1 MDRSWPPDPLT
12 APFFFGG
19 CPTAQCRENWKGIRI
34 WKAVWPSRRTVR
46 SWPADRTTIRS
57 VCGACPMEHWSVFWN
72 RKVPRIFERWLSR
85 RTEPCSP
92 AGPIGT
98 ASKCG
103 RFPMEYCSICKKAST
118 PTRFSRR
125 TDPSWGV
132 CGEEIILWKYAEG
145 KLITLRGHS
154 KEVDA
159 IAFSPDGLLLASG
172 SWDATVRFWR
182 VSDGEQLRT
191 LENVTGWVTDL
202 SFSSD
207 GVLLASG
214 SGDGTIYLWGIAP

>member
-1 MDRSWPPDPLT
+1 VNFLDYSPDGSLP
-12 APFFFGG
+12 ASGPSD
-19 CPTAQCRENWKGIRI
+19 KSIRI
-34 WKAVWPSRRTVR
+34 WKVDDGSLLSMSQQHSDSLNAVTFS
-46 SWPADRTTIRS
+46 SDGSFLAS
-57 VCGACPMEHWSVFWN
+57 
-72 RKVPRIFERWLSR
+72 
-85 RTEPCSP
+85 
-92 AGPIGT
+92 
-98 ASKCG
+98 ASKDQSKWLWRISDG
-103 RFPMEYCSICKKAST
+103 ALLYSQKSIDSDAV
-118 PTRFSRR
+118 FSP
-125 TDPSWGV
+125 DGSILAGV

-145 KLITLRGHS
+145 KLITLRGHT
-154 KEVDA
+154 KEVDS